1 VWRKVS
7 LTIIFV
13 IFLTLLALFGFALTR
28 DPSLVSSPLIG
39 KPVPDFSLPLL
50 SDSQKNIG
58 NIDLRGSVY
67 LLNVWASWCA
77 ACRVEHPLLMQ
88 LSEQMVLPIYG
99 LNYRDAR
106 ENAQTWLE
114 RYGNPYEAV
123 AFDEQGKTGL
133 DLGVYGA
140 PETYLVDRNGVIAY
154 KHIGPITE
162 EVWQE
167 KLQPKIAE
175 LQATTP

>member
-1 VWRKVS
+1 VWRRV
-7 LTIIFV
+7 LPV
-13 IFLTLLALFGFALTR
+13 VLFLVLVAILGYGLTR

-50 SDSQKNIG
+50 TEPQNNIG
-58 NIDLRGSVY
+58 NNDLRGSVY

-88 LSEQMVLPIYG
+88 LAEQQWLPIYG
-99 LNYRDAR
+99 LNYRDTR
-106 ENAQTWLE
+106 ENALAWLD
-114 RYGNPYEAV
+114 RYGNPYELV
-123 AFDEQGKTGL
+123 AFDEQGRTGL

-154 KHIGPITE
+154 KHIGPITD
-162 EVWQE
+162 EVWAE
-167 KLQPKIAE
+167 ELHPKIVE
-175 LQATTP
+175 LQAAKP